1 MTARQAGG
9 RLGAT
14 LGKRFNPYNIVA
26 HSETYTTV
34 SNPPMPRSTPPSP
47 PSSPASKAAVPSAP
61 TRTTDGAPSTPGRDG
76 GVIAVTRALQ
86 VLEAFAVGESHLSLA
101 ELSRRCQLHKT
112 TVLRLARTLALSGYL
127 VQREDGDWRLGPAAG
142 WLGARYKAGFDVQ
155 NVLEPVLRALT
166 QATGESAAFYVREG
180 NMRTCLVRVEGP
192 QALRH
197 HARMGE
203 GLPLEKGSPG
213 RVILAFSGEPGEDY
227 EAIRRRGYHWS
238 IGEREQ
244 GVATVSAP
252 VFGRNWRLLG
262 CVCISGPETRLPAA
276 RLQALAQTIMQA
288 ANQLSYAL
296 AGRAASTAAQA
307 PGVWHP

>member
-1 MTARQAGG
+1 
-9 RLGAT
+9 
-14 LGKRFNPYNIVA
+14 
-26 HSETYTTV
+26 
-34 SNPPMPRSTPPSP
+34 MPRSTPPSP

-61 TRTTDGAPSTPGRDG
+61 TRTTDGALSTPGRDG

-262 CVCISGPETRLPAA
+262 CVCISGPETRLPEA
-276 RLQALAQTIMQA
+276 RLQALSQTIMQA